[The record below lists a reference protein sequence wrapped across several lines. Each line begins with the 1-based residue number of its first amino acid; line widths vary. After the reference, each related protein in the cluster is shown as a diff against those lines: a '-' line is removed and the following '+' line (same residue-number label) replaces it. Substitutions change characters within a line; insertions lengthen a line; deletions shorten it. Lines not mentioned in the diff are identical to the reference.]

1 MRKIA
6 MFAWIFDE
14 CREGRCPLGAKTPL
28 LCSAAS
34 LIPRCL
40 QRGFWLGK
48 RFCQLVV
55 GESLESV
62 IWWRQGCPCIR
73 HLFVPELPMH
83 PSFVRTGLHGHP
95 SFGDTEAAQHS
106 SSGSAK
112 ATHVMVIRWRQGR
125 MGICHSAASGL
136 LCSSLLRL
144 FSISKSR
151 VLFSSGQDSYTS
163 I

>member
-1 MRKIA
+1 MPFGCKNPAALQRSKL
-6 MFAWIFDE
+6 D
-14 CREGRCPLGAKTPL
+14 TPL
-28 LCSAAS
+28 LAAGF
-34 LIPRCL
+34 LI
-40 QRGFWLGK
+40 GK
-48 RFCQLVV
+48 TVLPVGCGGIIRICHLVTP
-55 GESLESV
+55 G
-62 IWWRQGCPCIR
+62 
-73 HLFVPELPMH
+73 LPMH

-163 I
+163 IKTNGRISLSFSPFKR